1 MTRFFERNT
10 TLKVISII
18 IALILWGMTPSNR
31 DPVRDMSFREIPI
44 RIENQQKLSEN
55 GLMISSELPDTYSF
69 DIRAKGSAIQYV
81 DKSKIVA
88 VVDLSDVN
96 KTGEQ
101 SIDVEI
107 QGLPGNIERKSVPN
121 IKINVERRLSKTVPV
136 LPKAADKDNLEL
148 GKRLYEI
155 NPRFIEVRGPESL
168 IHTAAYAQISIS
180 MGDKDKKIER
190 SLMVQLLDD
199 NDEILDSD
207 FITILPEYC
216 IVTVYPNKNVS
227 VDPIITGEPAE
238 GFVVMGEEVK
248 PGEVTIS
255 GEPEVLEAIDA
266 LSTEILDIEG
276 ATDNVVRELKL
287 QDKEDIRLSPG
298 QSSLVQVLV
307 RIERIIDRPISIS
320 DIELRNLPDDL
331 EANLN
336 ENEEVMTLTVRG
348 PQSLVNA
355 FKPEDLKVYMDLENT
370 SRGARTYPL
379 MVEDLPAGLEVLDIE
394 PKQLEVVVD

>member
-1 MTRFFERNT
+1 
-10 TLKVISII
+10 
-18 IALILWGMTPSNR
+18 
-31 DPVRDMSFREIPI
+31 
-44 RIENQQKLSEN
+44 
-55 GLMISSELPDTYSF
+55 
-69 DIRAKGSAIQYV
+69 
-81 DKSKIVA
+81 
-88 VVDLSDVN
+88 
-96 KTGEQ
+96 
-101 SIDVEI
+101 
-107 QGLPGNIERKSVPN
+107 
-121 IKINVERRLSKTVPV
+121 
-136 LPKAADKDNLEL
+136 
-148 GKRLYEI
+148 
-155 NPRFIEVRGPESL
+155 
-168 IHTAAYAQISIS
+168 
-180 MGDKDKKIER
+180 
-190 SLMVQLLDD
+190 
-199 NDEILDSD
+199 
-207 FITILPEYC
+207 
-216 IVTVYPNKNVS
+216 
-227 VDPIITGEPAE
+227 
-238 GFVVMGEEVK
+238 MGEEVK

-370 SRGARTYPL
+370 SR
-379 MVEDLPAGLEVLDIE
+379 VQE
-394 PKQLEVVVD
+394 PTL

>member
-1 MTRFFERNT
+1 
-10 TLKVISII
+10 
-18 IALILWGMTPSNR
+18 
-31 DPVRDMSFREIPI
+31 
-44 RIENQQKLSEN
+44 
-55 GLMISSELPDTYSF
+55 MISSELPDTYSF

-136 LPKAADKDNLEL
+136 LPKAADKDNLVL

-207 FITILPEYC
+207 FITILQN
-216 IVTVYPNKNVS
+216 T
-227 VDPIITGEPAE
+227 
-238 GFVVMGEEVK
+238 
-248 PGEVTIS
+248 
-255 GEPEVLEAIDA
+255 A
-266 LSTEILDIEG
+266 L
-276 ATDNVVRELKL
+276 
-287 QDKEDIRLSPG
+287 
-298 QSSLVQVLV
+298 
-307 RIERIIDRPISIS
+307 
-320 DIELRNLPDDL
+320 
-331 EANLN
+331 
-336 ENEEVMTLTVRG
+336 
-348 PQSLVNA
+348 
-355 FKPEDLKVYMDLENT
+355 
-370 SRGARTYPL
+370 
-379 MVEDLPAGLEVLDIE
+379 
-394 PKQLEVVVD
+394 

>member
-207 FITILPEYC
+207 FITFFRILHC
-216 IVTVYPNKNVS
+216 N
-227 VDPIITGEPAE
+227 
-238 GFVVMGEEVK
+238 
-248 PGEVTIS
+248 
-255 GEPEVLEAIDA
+255 
-266 LSTEILDIEG
+266 
-276 ATDNVVRELKL
+276 
-287 QDKEDIRLSPG
+287 
-298 QSSLVQVLV
+298 
-307 RIERIIDRPISIS
+307 RPIPIK
-320 DIELRNLPDDL
+320 
-331 EANLN
+331 
-336 ENEEVMTLTVRG
+336 M
-348 PQSLVNA
+348 LV
-355 FKPEDLKVYMDLENT
+355 
-370 SRGARTYPL
+370 
-379 MVEDLPAGLEVLDIE
+379 
-394 PKQLEVVVD
+394 